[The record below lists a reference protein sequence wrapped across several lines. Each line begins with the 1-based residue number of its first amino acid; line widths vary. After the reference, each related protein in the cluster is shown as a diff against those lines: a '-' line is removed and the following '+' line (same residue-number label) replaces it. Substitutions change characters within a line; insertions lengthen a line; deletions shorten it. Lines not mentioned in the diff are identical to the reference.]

1 MSCEL
6 FLFPLHL
13 SLYAHV
19 WFDYI
24 REEGEREP
32 VILNASRERVV
43 GCSWRCI
50 QDRLHYYS
58 LRLVTRHVTAM
69 WHTRALAHRD
79 THPPSPIQPFPLVRL
94 FNYSTRRR
102 RQYSSKEM
110 DCATSAPFIYHFIN
124 NRIERESLLLHPTNC
139 ISSRKWWNVVDSSFF
154 FNWNWKK
161 KYFFSGARV
170 DEMSRLPSVNGIPC
184 RLKWKIWKACFHY
197 RNLSPAMQS
206 TTGSFF
212 ERPDC
217 PFPSLK
223 FINDS
228 FWHISPAARFLSWS
242 SLTGQH
248 LVWWC
253 FITCSPSFA
262 LVFYGPLSLS
272 AILSHTKIRNIS
284 FFFSLCKL
292 NTMRGSSIGDFL
304 LSKRGSISCAPS

>member
-1 MSCEL
+1 
-6 FLFPLHL
+6 
-13 SLYAHV
+13 
-19 WFDYI
+19 
-24 REEGEREP
+24 
-32 VILNASRERVV
+32 
-43 GCSWRCI
+43 
-50 QDRLHYYS
+50 
-58 LRLVTRHVTAM
+58 
-69 WHTRALAHRD
+69 
-79 THPPSPIQPFPLVRL
+79 
-94 FNYSTRRR
+94 
-102 RQYSSKEM
+102 
-110 DCATSAPFIYHFIN
+110 
-124 NRIERESLLLHPTNC
+124 
-139 ISSRKWWNVVDSSFF
+139 
-154 FNWNWKK
+154 
-161 KYFFSGARV
+161 
-170 DEMSRLPSVNGIPC
+170 MSRLPSVNGIPC

-284 FFFSLCKL
+284 FFFLFVNWIRWGGRL
-292 NTMRGSSIGDFL
+292 LEISSFPKEDRFPVPRLKEGKYTTEFSCCHSTFDMEGGTSYCETLGD
-304 LSKRGSISCAPS
+304 